1 VSVLIRPRE
10 DRDLAACAE
19 LVRDVHAADRY
30 PRYLPED
37 IRRFL
42 VQEDAYRAWVADLDG
57 QVVGHVALTPR
68 GLEQSLKVA
77 SDALNMPPG
86 QLAVVARLFVAPKAR
101 GQGAG
106 RQLLDAA
113 TAEAR
118 ARGLQPVLDV
128 DKDLTAAIAL
138 YESRGW
144 VRAGSVTVRFRDG
157 STLDEYV
164 YYSRS

>member
-1 VSVLIRPRE
+1 MLIRQRE
-10 DRDLAACAE
+10 DRDLAACAS
-19 LVRDVHAADRY
+19 LVRAVHQADRY
-30 PRYLPED
+30 PRFLPED

-42 VQEDAYRAWVADLDG
+42 VQKDAYGAWVADLDG
-57 QVVGHVALTPR
+57 QVVGHVALTPG
-68 GLEQSLKVA
+68 GLPQSLQVA
-77 SDALNMPPG
+77 SDALSTPPG

-106 RQLLDAA
+106 GHLLDVAA
-113 TAEAR
+113 ADAR